1 MEGVISSYRR
11 SLKNQTPNQAIIHVD
26 SVDSKEKAEK
36 LVGKSVSWNAPGK
49 DKKVLK
55 GKITFIHG
63 GKGAVRALFETGI
76 PGQAIGQ
83 KVKIE

>member
-1 MEGVISSYRR
+1 MEGIMSSYRR
-11 SLKNQTPNQAIIHVD
+11 SLKSQTTNQGIIYVD

-36 LVGKSVSWNAPGK
+36 LIGKSVLWHAPGK
-49 DKKVLK
+49 DKKILK
-55 GKITFIHG
+55 GKITYVHG
-63 GKGAVRALFETGI
+63 RKGALRALFETGI